1 MTLLSSKTFP
11 QTGFIFP
18 QLQLQAPKGI
28 LPFASGSK
36 ETQGKKKKHTH
47 VQAYPVVKRN
57 LPSYTR
63 TGPRRPELSPTLAIR
78 TPGVPDLGQVTGD
91 FSLGGLSWQAAGCGQ
106 PSRRQVEPGPRACC
120 LPSRPH
126 CFARQPSAHHRP
138 AAAAAAVS
146 ESAGAPSARSLGSLG
161 PSGKAGGDAGL
172 HSPSFEP
179 TLTEVPETGRSRKN
193 GQTRRLKRK
202 TRAAG
207 CKSSPA
213 SLANPTPRAAPAAE
227 RAPVPGHPGCSGP
240 D

>member
-1 MTLLSSKTFP
+1 M
-11 QTGFIFP
+11 
-18 QLQLQAPKGI
+18 
-28 LPFASGSK
+28 
-36 ETQGKKKKHTH
+36 
-47 VQAYPVVKRN
+47 VKRN
-57 LPSYTR
+57 LPSRTR
-63 TGPRRPELSPTLAIR
+63 TGPRRPGFSPRLAIR

-138 AAAAAAVS
+138 AAAAVS
-146 ESAGAPSARSLGSLG
+146 GVGRSPSARSLGSLV

-172 HSPSFEP
+172 HSPAFEP
-179 TLTEVPETGRSRKN
+179 TLTEAPAAGRSRKN

-207 CKSSPA
+207 CRSSPA
-213 SLANPTPRAAPAAE
+213 SLANPTPGAAPAAE
-227 RAPVPGHPGCSGP
+227 RAPVPGHPGSSGP